1 MHTFSELFSDIH
13 FLQSQIAE
21 QERPVHQLYYDSRLV
36 LNGHSGVFFALKG
49 NGRDGHHF
57 IPELMEKGV
66 NQWIITDPD
75 WARVLQSNPDQ
86 NWILVDDALL
96 VLQRAAAKHRAQ
108 FQGKVIGITGS
119 NGKTIVKE
127 WLTQLIGPDALVCK
141 SPKSFNSQIG
151 VPISVWNLTPA
162 HQMGIFEAG
171 ISKKGE
177 MQKLQEIIAPT
188 MGIFTNIGTAHAEGF
203 AAIEEKTA
211 EKLQLFSQS
220 KQLILEQGQ
229 WERWQ
234 KHIAEIC
241 PKTDVLAWYWT
252 RTENSFS
259 LHFQNFIYPF
269 QLPFSDPS
277 SIQNLGNAL
286 ASALLLGISPEQL
299 QERLSHVSLPEMR
312 LSVKEGQ
319 NQITLIDDSYTNDP
333 EGLEAALQ
341 FTRLQRKPDQK
352 LILILSGFEFQQ
364 NETAESGLKK
374 LVQEFGVNSIF
385 WIGNQPR
392 VLDIEQKTF
401 STVEA
406 IIRQIKPLHLAGALV
421 LIKGSRRFGL
431 ERLVRH
437 WEKKIHGTR
446 LEINL
451 DALVHNLNFYKS
463 QLPAGT
469 KLMAMVKAL
478 GYGSGGGEIAR
489 TLAYQK
495 VDYLAVAYVD
505 EGIALRQEGIQTP
518 IMVMNPM
525 PETLEELFIWRLEPE
540 IYSFQ
545 LWQTFLELCQHKNP
559 EEIPPIHIKV
569 ETGMMRLGFFP
580 EEIEE
585 LGQQLAA
592 FKKIRIASV
601 FSHLAAADSDQH
613 LDFSKHQIQRFETA
627 AQLLREK
634 TGQTFLKHLLN
645 SAGILR
651 FPEATFDMVRLGI
664 GLYGVEVNSWF
675 QDHLEPVSSLRTSI
689 SQVKDVKPG
698 DSIGYNRK
706 GKMEAGGK
714 IAVIAIGYADG
725 FRREFSNGHA
735 RVWIKGMACPT
746 IGNVCMDMTM
756 VDVSHVA
763 CEEGDEVVIF
773 EKIQDLVSLANA
785 AHTIPYEILTGV
797 GQRVKRIFYRQ

>member
-1 MHTFSELFSDIH
+1 M
-13 FLQSQIAE
+13 
-21 QERPVHQLYYDSRLV
+21 HQLYYDSRLV
-36 LNGHSGVFFALKG
+36 LNGNSGVFFALKG
-49 NGRDGHHF
+49 NGREGHQF
-57 IPELMEKGV
+57 IPELLEKGV
-66 NQWIITDPD
+66 NQWVITDPK
-75 WARVLQSNPDQ
+75 WGHYLRSKGHQ

-96 VLQRAAAKHRAQ
+96 TLQKAAAKHRSK

-151 VPISVWNLTPA
+151 VPISVWNLSPA
-162 HQMGIFEAG
+162 HHVGIFEAG

-177 MQKLQEIIAPT
+177 MEKLETIISPT
-188 MGIFTNIGTAHAEGF
+188 IGIFTNIGNAHAGGF
-203 AAIEEKTA
+203 ASMEEKA
-211 EKLQLFSQS
+211 SEKLQLFSQS
-220 KQLILEQGQ
+220 QFL
-229 WERWQ
+229 
-234 KHIAEIC
+234 IAEKNQCEKWGELITKIC
-241 PKTDVLAWYWT
+241 PNTILLTWYWSVD
-252 RTENSFS
+252 NKKFF
-259 LHFQNFIYPF
+259 LHFQGVTYNFT
-269 QLPFSDPS
+269 LPYVDPS

-286 ASALLLGISPEQL
+286 ASAIFLGISENNL
-299 QERLSHVSLPEMR
+299 QERLSHVSLPDMR

-352 LILILSGFEFQQ
+352 LIVILSGFEFQQ
-364 NETAESGLKK
+364 NEIAESGLKK
-374 LVQEFGVNSIF
+374 LIHEFGVNAIF
-385 WIGNQPR
+385 WVGNHTKDLGIDQ
-392 VLDIEQKTF
+392 QSF
-401 STVEA
+401 ST
-406 IIRQIKPLHLAGALV
+406 IDDLIHHIKPSQCAGSLL
-421 LIKGSRRFGL
+421 LIKGSRKFGL
-431 ERLVRH
+431 ERLVRY

-451 DALVHNLNFYKS
+451 DALVNNLNFYKS
-463 QLPAGT
+463 QLPQNT

-495 VDYLAVAYVD
+495 IDYLAVAYVD
-505 EGIALRQEGIQTP
+505 EGITLRQEGIQTP

-525 PETLEELFIWRLEPE
+525 PETLEELFLWGLEPE

-545 LWQTFLELCQHKNP
+545 LLESFLEISQHKKA
-559 EEIPPIHIKV
+559 EEIPQIHIKI

-580 EEIEE
+580 EEIQG
-585 LGQQLAA
+585 LGQKLASY
-592 FKKIRIASV
+592 KNIKIASV

-613 LDFSKHQIQRFETA
+613 FEFSKLQIQRFETA
-627 AQLLREK
+627 AQILQHV
-634 TGQTFLKHLLN
+634 TGQFFLKHLLN

-689 SQVKDVKPG
+689 SQIKLVKPG
-698 DSIGYNRK
+698 ATIGYGRM
-706 GKMEAGGK
+706 GKMENGGK
-714 IAVIAIGYADG
+714 VAVIAIGYADG
-725 FRREFSNGHA
+725 FRREFSNGRA
-735 RVWIKGMACPT
+735 VVWIKGNACP
-746 IGNVCMDMTM
+746 IVGNVCMDMTM

-763 CEEGDEVVIF
+763 CEEGDDVVIF
-773 EKIQDLVSLANA
+773 EKIQDLVALANA
-785 AHTIPYEILTGV
+785 ANTIPYEILTGV
-797 GQRVKRIFYRQ
+797 GQRVRRIFYRK